1 MVCPDCAV
9 ERADYEGPDGAW
21 LPICP
26 NCGSQADPAPV
37 TDEVRRL
44 WALAEALREAWLSGE
59 QLNLARPVGERI
71 DWAQYARAVEQRL
84 AQDAAAVD
92 TAGSRQG

>member
-44 WALAEALREAWLSGE
+44 WALAEALREAWLSAGRGADR
-59 QLNLARPVGERI
+59 LGAVRPCR
-71 DWAQYARAVEQRL
+71 R
-84 AQDAAAVD
+84 AAAG
-92 TAGSRQG
+92 AGCRCG